1 MKKSGKKISFF
12 KKLPNNHGTPLIS
25 VGRRDKT
32 KEVEVEQFK
41 VRYTILFDFVLN
53 CHLSSIIISD

>member
-1 MKKSGKKISFF
+1 MIMIYSSRF
-12 KKLPNNHGTPLIS
+12 KDVTIDIVIS

-53 CHLSSIIISD
+53 CHLSSIIVSD